1 MPPAGAYPAHS
12 LPEEIEM
19 NSVAQEMQKAT
30 FDRARELCIETK
42 FDKMGGFYA
51 ANLSNHTIAY
61 AYPSSTH
68 AVAAKKNPAK
78 TADAMLFSQSHIL
91 PATEQPQWFKDRWP
105 RTRAAMLAA

>member
-1 MPPAGAYPAHS
+1 
-12 LPEEIEM
+12 M
-19 NSVAQEMQKAT
+19 N
-30 FDRARELCIETK
+30 IETK